1 MNPAVFTFAR
11 KEGLRGAHV
20 LAAMVGFFGIVLAV
34 NGAMIY
40 SAVSTH
46 TGLVAI
52 EPYRK
57 GLHYNDRI
65 VADERQQRLGWTAS
79 LDVRSNGTVLL
90 RLLEADDRPVRGLKV
105 LASLGRPATSRHDIK
120 LSLIETEAGAYE
132 AAAAPPLATGGWLF
146 SFEVMRGESTEPV
159 FRGRR
164 RIWLKP

>member
-1 MNPAVFTFAR
+1 MNLAVFTFVR

-20 LAAMVGFFGIVLAV
+20 LAAMVGFFGIILAV
-34 NGAMIY
+34 NGVMIY

-65 VADERQQRLGWTAS
+65 VADERQNRLGWTAS

-90 RLLEADDRPVRGLKV
+90 RLLEADGRPVRSLKV

-120 LSLIETEAGAYE
+120 LSLVETQAGTYE
-132 AAAAPPLATGGWLF
+132 AASPPLTTGSWLF
-146 SFEVMRGESTEPV
+146 SFEAMRGDSAEPV
-159 FRGRR
+159 FRVRR